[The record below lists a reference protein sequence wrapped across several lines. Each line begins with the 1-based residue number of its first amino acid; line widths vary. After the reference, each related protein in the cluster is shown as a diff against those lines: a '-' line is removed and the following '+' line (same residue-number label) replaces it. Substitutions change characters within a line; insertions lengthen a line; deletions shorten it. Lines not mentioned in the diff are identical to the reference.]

1 MSAKQATNPE
11 ADAAAKNADA
21 AAKTAEIPAT
31 VVVRDL
37 AELLQTTPIEVI
49 KELMKNAVM
58 AAINQ
63 SVDYEAAAAVA
74 SQLGYEP
81 HLQGEEEVAVQRAE
95 VEEDAAKLQHRPPVV
110 TVMGHVDHGKT
121 SILDA
126 IRQTN
131 VTDKEAG
138 GITQHI
144 GAYQVEVDGQKVTFV
159 DTPGHEAFT
168 AMRARGATVT
178 DIAVL
183 VVAADDGVM
192 PQTLEAIDHA
202 KAAGVPIIVAINKID
217 LPAANPERV
226 KQQLAER
233 ELLIEEWGGDVIA
246 VPVSAKTGAGLKD
259 LLEHVLL
266 VAEISELKADPDRP
280 AQGTIIESELDSSR
294 GPMAT
299 TIVRTGTLRIGDV
312 VVAGDT
318 WGRVKAMFDERGQR
332 LQSAGPSAPA
342 KIMGISDVP
351 TAGDTLSVVSDERA
365 AREATEARKRE
376 RGAAEQRAATLEAFS
391 SDVAAGR
398 AKELAIVL
406 KADVQGSVEA
416 VQQALEGLS
425 SDRARVRVIH
435 GATGKISES
444 DVMLARA
451 SQGIIIGF
459 NVRSEPGA
467 VKIADAEGVDIRHYD
482 IIYKLTEDIERALQ
496 GLMEP
501 ITEDVVDG
509 HAEVRAIF
517 RVRGGRVAGCM
528 MTDGLLRRNSQ
539 VRVKRGEE
547 VVRTSRVSSLRRI
560 KEDVREVQAGLECG
574 IGVEGFTEFAEG
586 DVIEAFHI
594 ETKG

>member
-1 MSAKQATNPE
+1 MNSQQTTNTPGASAASQTV
-11 ADAAAKNADA
+11 
-21 AAKTAEIPAT
+21 EIPAT

-37 AELLQTTPIEVI
+37 AELLDTSPIEVI
-49 KELMKNAVM
+49 KELMKNGVM

-74 SQLGYEP
+74 RQLGFEP
-81 HLQGEEEVAVQRAE
+81 QPREEEVVSVERRE
-95 VEEDAAKLQHRPPVV
+95 VEEKEAANLRPRPPVV

-126 IRQTN
+126 IRETN

-144 GAYQVEVDGQKVTFV
+144 GAYQVEVKGQKITFI

-217 LPAANPERV
+217 LPDANPERV

-233 ELLIEEWGGDVIA
+233 ELVIEEWGGDVIT
-246 VPVSAKTGAGLKD
+246 VLVSAKTREGLQD
-259 LLEHVLL
+259 LLEHILL
-266 VAEISELKADPDRP
+266 VAEISELKADPDRR
-280 AQGTIIESELDSSR
+280 AQGTIIEAELDPSR
-294 GPMAT
+294 GAMAT
-299 TIVRTGTLRIGDV
+299 IIVQTGTLKLGDV
-312 VVAGDT
+312 IIAGDT

-332 LQSAGPSAPA
+332 LQKAWPATPA
-342 KIMGISDVP
+342 KIMGLSEVPHGGDV
-351 TAGDTLSVVSDERA
+351 LKVVADERA
-365 AREATEARKRE
+365 AREEMEARE
-376 RGAAEQRAATLEAFS
+376 RARATAAQRAATLESFS
-391 SDVAAGR
+391 GDVAAGK
-398 AKELAIVL
+398 AKELNVVL
-406 KADVQGSVEA
+406 KADVQGSNEA

-425 SDRARVRVIH
+425 SERARARVIH
-435 GATGKISES
+435 SGTGKISES

-451 SQGIIIGF
+451 SEGIVIGF
-459 NVRSEPGA
+459 NVRTEPGA
-467 VKIADAEGVDIRHYD
+467 VRVADSEGVDIRHYSV
-482 IIYKLTEDIERALQ
+482 IYQLIEDVERALT
-496 GLMEP
+496 GIMEP
-501 ITEDVVDG
+501 IIREVIDG

-528 MTDGLLRRNSQ
+528 VTDGLIRRNSQ
-539 VRVKRGEE
+539 VRIKRGEE
-547 VVRTSRVSSLRRI
+547 VVRTSRVTSLRRFQ
-560 KEDVREVQAGLECG
+560 EDAREVQAGLECG
-574 IGVEGFTEFAEG
+574 IGVEGSSEFQEG
-586 DVIEAFHI
+586 DIIEAFHT
-594 ETKG
+594 ETEA

>member
-1 MSAKQATNPE
+1 MNSQQTTSPSGTN
-11 ADAAAKNADA
+11 AASQ
-21 AAKTAEIPAT
+21 TVEIPAT

-37 AELLQTTPIEVI
+37 AELLNTSAIEVI
-49 KELMKNAVM
+49 KELMKNGVM

-74 SQLGYEP
+74 RQLGLEP
-81 HLQGEEEVAVQRAE
+81 QPREEEALAVERRE
-95 VEEDAAKLQHRPPVV
+95 VEEEAANLQPRPPAV

-126 IRQTN
+126 IRETN
-131 VTDKEAG
+131 VTDREAG

-144 GAYQVEVDGQKVTFV
+144 GAYQVEVKGQKITFI

-202 KAAGVPIIVAINKID
+202 KAAEVPTIVAINKID
-217 LPAANPERV
+217 LPDANPDRV

-233 ELLIEEWGGDVIA
+233 ELVIEEWGGDVIA
-246 VPVSAKTGAGLKD
+246 VSVSAKTREGLQD
-259 LLEHVLL
+259 LLEHILL

-280 AQGTIIESELDSSR
+280 AQGTIIEAELDPSR

-299 TIVRTGTLRIGDV
+299 TIIQTGTLKVGNV
-312 VVAGDT
+312 VIAGDT
-318 WGRVKAMFDERGQR
+318 WGRVKAMFDEKGQR
-332 LQSAGPSAPA
+332 LQKAGPSTPA
-342 KIMGISDVP
+342 KIMGLSEVP
-351 TAGDTLSVVSDERA
+351 HAGDVLKVVADERA
-365 AREATEARKRE
+365 AREEMESRE
-376 RGAAEQRAATLEAFS
+376 REHATAAQRAATLEAFS
-391 SDVAAGR
+391 GDVAAGK
-398 AKELAIVL
+398 AKELNVVL

-425 SDRARVRVIH
+425 SERARARVIH
-435 GATGKISES
+435 SGSGKISES

-451 SQGIIIGF
+451 SQAIVIGF
-459 NVRSEPGA
+459 NVRTETGA
-467 VKIADAEGVDIRHYD
+467 VRVADSEGVDIRHYSV
-482 IIYKLTEDIERALQ
+482 IYQLIEDIERALT
-496 GLMEP
+496 GIMEP
-501 ITEDVVDG
+501 IIHEVVDG

-528 MTDGLLRRNSQ
+528 ITDGLIRRNSQ
-539 VRVKRGEE
+539 VRIKRGEE
-547 VVRTSRVSSLRRI
+547 VLRTSRVSSLRRFQ
-560 KEDVREVQAGLECG
+560 EDVREVQAGLECG
-574 IGVEGFTEFAEG
+574 VGAEGFSDFQEG
-586 DVIEAFHI
+586 DVIEAFHT
-594 ETKG
+594 ETEA